1 MVDLIGNR
9 TVPMLLAEQ
18 AERRGDA
25 EALVFEDAAGAMRR
39 YTYAELQAAT
49 ASAAGGLAELGVRAG
64 DKVVVHLTNRP
75 EVVLTIFALARL
87 GAVAVPSN
95 TANRAQELT
104 HLIGF
109 SDAKLL
115 VTSPDHLELFDD
127 VLPRTP
133 AIERVVLAGADGAP
147 GDHVD
152 FAELLQAAPAGAAV
166 TDPETP
172 LEILF
177 TSGTTALPK
186 GVVLTHANWLWSG
199 ERTSRGLRLDESDRM
214 LTALPLFHV
223 NAQSLTLMNAL
234 TLGATAI
241 VVEQFSASRFMDQVR
256 RHGATHT
263 SIVAMVVRTLLAQPA
278 ADADRDHAL
287 RRVSYAINVSDAE
300 KEEFERRFGVE
311 LLNGYGLSEA
321 MTEVSVCPVGGP
333 GRWPSIGLPA
343 MDRQIRLVD
352 AAGHEVAQGEV
363 GEITVKGVPGRTIM
377 KEYYKDPEATA
388 RTIRDGWLS
397 TGDNGYLDERGYLYF
412 FDRAKDII
420 KRAGENVSASEVEA
434 ALAEHP
440 LIARAAVIG
449 VPDALRDEAVMA
461 FVVLEPGASL
471 ARDDVERHC
480 AQRLARFKVPT
491 IVEFTDALPMTSIGK
506 IEKHKLRA
514 LAAAGVAAP

>member
-95 TANRAQELT
+95 TANRAQELA
-104 HLIGF
+104 HLIWF

-127 VLPRTP
+127 VLPQTP
-133 AIERVVLAGADGAP
+133 AIEQVVLAGADDAP
-147 GDHVD
+147 GDHID
-152 FAELLQAAPAGAAV
+152 FAELLRAGAGRRRSDRFGDAAGDPLHLGHHRVAQGRRPDPRELAVVGRADLARAAPRRERPHADGA
-166 TDPETP
+166 
-172 LEILF
+172 
-177 TSGTTALPK
+177 SALPRQRA
-186 GVVLTHANWLWSG
+186 VADAD
-199 ERTSRGLRLDESDRM
+199 ER
-214 LTALPLFHV
+214 AHPW
-223 NAQSLTLMNAL
+223 
-234 TLGATAI
+234 
-241 VVEQFSASRFMDQVR
+241 
-256 RHGATHT
+256 RHGGRGRAVLGQPLHGPGPPPRRYHT
-263 SIVAMVVRTLLAQPA
+263 SIVAMVVRTLLAQAA

-434 ALAEHP
+434 VLAEHP